1 MNPSLRAAPGFFVLI
16 ALLGAIALQGSLRPK
31 SAHADAPV
39 DTVVQQNLDGSQF
52 VYVVFHALDRDGFCA
67 SRGGSISLHPVINMP
82 VDFIIESG
90 EGVIIETSNGF
101 GSYGRSANDV
111 LTFSTLLN
119 ASSASP
125 VRAFAPLVDGIEDEC
140 QAWIKVSQSIP
151 GPLRVLVTLPGDDGK
166 PIGFIADLDR
176 RDTAAVKLSFRWT
189 LMAWTG
195 ATTSTGDALSGSG
208 AASGGTNVSNDV
220 TAVYAWNAA
229 SQSWLAYFPGG
240 ANIPGANNL
249 TSLETGQSYWF
260 AIEGPGGVTWNMPV
274 VQ

>member
-1 MNPSLRAAPGFFVLI
+1 MNRSVRAATGFFVLF
-16 ALLGAIALQGSLRPK
+16 ALLGAVALQGSSQART
-31 SAHADAPV
+31 ARADAPV
-39 DTVVQQNLDGSQF
+39 ETVVQQNLDGSQF

-67 SRGGSISLHPVINMP
+67 SRGGSISLHPVINTP
-82 VDFIIESG
+82 VDF
-90 EGVIIETSNGF
+90 IIETSNGF

-119 ASSASP
+119 ASSTSP
-125 VRAFAPLVDGIEDEC
+125 VRVFAPLVDGIEDEC

-189 LMAWTG
+189 LLAWTG
-195 ATTSTGDALSGSG
+195 ATTSTADALSGSG